1 MPTAPRWVP
10 LALTLLERQVSGA
23 CPFPSPLML
32 PCGFAALEMNA
43 RLSRAEF
50 WLLSRLAVFAQSL
63 RALGLP
69 EGPPWGHATLDT
81 AFNCRGHGLAPDA
94 FARCVHGAV
103 RKGWIQLSRDGRTV
117 DRLPSLSTMR
127 SLLSEPGVFAEGARA
142 VLSALGGEVWEAFA
156 RPEWSR
162 YIDDCMTFEAGT
174 GAELR
179 EVTTVDRAWLRCY
192 QDAVRAEQSLDRESV
207 FEIDDWQMTYWKPP
221 VAAHRWTFRAQG
233 PRRPIEQSSNC
244 LQSLWC
250 EWR

>member
-1 MPTAPRWVP
+1 MIDASR
-10 LALTLLERQVSGA
+10 
-23 CPFPSPLML
+23 FPSALML
-32 PCGFAALEMNA
+32 FGGFAALAMNPC
-43 RLSRAEF
+43 LSRAEF
-50 WLLSRLAVFAQSL
+50 WLLSRLAVVAQPL

-69 EGPPWGHATLDT
+69 EGPPWERATLDT

-103 RKGWIQLSRDGRTV
+103 RKGWIQLSRDGEML

-142 VLSALGGEVWEAFA
+142 FLTAPGGDVWEAFA
-156 RPEWSR
+156 RPEWGR
-162 YIDDCMTFEAGT
+162 YIDDCLAFEAGA

-179 EVTTVDRAWLRCY
+179 EVTTLDRAWLCRY
-192 QDAVRAEQSLDRESV
+192 QDAVRAEQSVDCESV
-207 FEIDDWQMTYWKPP
+207 LEIVDWRMTYWKPP

-233 PRRPIEQSSNC
+233 RRRPIEQSSSY